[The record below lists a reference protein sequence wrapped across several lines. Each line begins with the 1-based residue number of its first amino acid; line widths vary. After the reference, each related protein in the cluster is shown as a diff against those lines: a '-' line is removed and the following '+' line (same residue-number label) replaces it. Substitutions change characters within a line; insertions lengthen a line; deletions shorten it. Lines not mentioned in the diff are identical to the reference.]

1 MGLAD
6 KGVRAL
12 RWTVAIA
19 VAVLAVVML
28 PRLTSDRPPFDP
40 NTVPGTQVVW
50 VSAPAGADHGT
61 LELWQRNR
69 LREWKRTFAV
79 PAWVGAEGISTEV
92 GEGRDYTPE
101 GTFGV
106 SEGFGR
112 LPDPAARLPYL
123 TVDPSNT
130 WWWVSDSESPLY
142 NRRYRCAAADC
153 PFDTAVSENL
163 GRTVPQYNH
172 ALVIDYNRAPAVP
185 GKGSAFFVHGD
196 IGAATAGCVAV
207 SEDVV
212 RTLLAT
218 LQPSKRPVIA
228 IHSG

>member
-6 KGVRAL
+6 KGVRTL
-12 RWTVAIA
+12 RWTIAAA

-28 PRLTSDRPPFDP
+28 PRLSSDRPPFDP
-40 NTVPGTQVVW
+40 DTVPGTQVVW
-50 VSAPAGADHGT
+50 VTAPAGADHGS

-69 LREWKRTFAV
+69 LRDWKRTFAV
-79 PAWVGAEGISTEV
+79 PAWVGAEGISNRATE
-92 GEGRDYTPE
+92 GSSRTPE
-101 GTFGV
+101 GIFTLT
-106 SEGFGR
+106 EGFGR
-112 LPDPAARLPYL
+112 LPDAAARLPYL
-123 TVDPSNT
+123 RIDPSNT
-130 WWWVSDSESPLY
+130 WWWVSDAESPLY
-142 NRRYRCAAADC
+142 NQKYRCAETAC
-153 PFDTAVSENL
+153 PFDTSAGENL
-163 GRTVPQYNH
+163 GRVDPQYNH

-196 IGAATAGCVAV
+196 VGAATAGCVAV

-228 IHSG
+228 IHSS